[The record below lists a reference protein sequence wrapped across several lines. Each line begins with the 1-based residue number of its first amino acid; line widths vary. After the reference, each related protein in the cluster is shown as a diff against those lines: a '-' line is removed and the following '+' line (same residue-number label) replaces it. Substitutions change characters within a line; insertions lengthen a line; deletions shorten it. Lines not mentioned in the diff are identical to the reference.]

1 MSTAPL
7 SGVRVVDTTDDSANF
22 AGRLLADLGAEVI
35 LVEPPGGSPARA
47 LPPIVGGASLS
58 FSLRNA
64 NKRSIVLDTATAE
77 GQQQLLDL
85 LGGADVWID
94 TGASLDVEAVST
106 ARPDLVVVSVQPFGE
121 PGPYSG
127 YQASDPVLFAL
138 SGMLSLSR
146 IAGRPP
152 LLPPGRIAYDVGGVM
167 AAYLAL
173 VGLWNRMD
181 TGDGQ
186 HFQLSLHEAMV
197 QAADAVLPV
206 AEQLGPRGPIS
217 YPTYRCTD
225 GFVRIVL
232 LLPRH
237 TEAMLAWLDE
247 GREGGPL
254 DRTDAAEVA
263 AEYARFFAARD
274 VASTVDEAQRRGI
287 PLAPVLSL
295 QAVLDAEPLREGR
308 VFVDGEVL
316 ANRRAALPAGLF
328 QVGEENVGFRH
339 RAPDPGEHT
348 DEVLAS
354 RDTAAGVAAAAA
366 PVEPGPPLKGV
377 RVLDFG
383 VVYAAPETGKL
394 LADFG
399 ADVIR
404 VESRSNPDLARL
416 AGGAAGM
423 SAQFVTLN
431 RNKRSFG
438 VDLKSDTGR
447 ELVRRLVE
455 RSDVLIENMARG
467 VLEKLGLGADEL
479 RQLNPGLI
487 IVSSQL
493 FGRAGG
499 WSDWRGFGPS
509 ARGAGGLS
517 GLWRYPDD
525 ETGFADSTSVFPDHF
540 VGRLGALAA
549 LAWLIERRA
558 SGHGEAIR
566 IPQAGAVTN
575 HLSEQFVMQSLAPE
589 STSPVTVT
597 SGVYA
602 CAGDDQWCVVTIVD
616 DHARRRVAAAI
627 DASPTDDLQEALA
640 AWTSSRTPTEAM
652 EQLQAA
658 GIAAAAVLTPTDVL
672 SDPHLVERGFIRVL
686 MQPGWDPLFVEGDS
700 VRCALVPET
709 PLEPAPVH
717 GEHTREIAVDVLGLS
732 EHEVDDLVSSG
743 VLEVP
748 PP

>member
-1 MSTAPL
+1 MTTAPL
-7 SGVRVVDTTDDSANF
+7 QGVRVVDTTDESANF
-22 AGRLLADLGAEVI
+22 AGRLLADLGADVI
-35 LVEPPGGSPARA
+35 LVEPPGGSRGRA
-47 LPPIVGGASLS
+47 LPPFVDGASVS

-64 NKRSIVLDTATAE
+64 NKRSVVLDTETAA
-77 GQQQLLDL
+77 GQQQLIDM
-85 LGGADVWID
+85 LGRADIWID
-94 TGASLDVEAVST
+94 TAPGEVRRGSALDVEAVR
-106 ARPDLVVVSVQPFGE
+106 AVVPDLVVVSVRPFGE
-121 PGPYSG
+121 AGPYAG

-146 IAGRPP
+146 LTGRPP
-152 LLPPGRIAYDVGGVM
+152 LPPPGRIAYDVGGAI
-167 AAYLAL
+167 AAYIAL
-173 VGLWNRMD
+173 VGLWNRLE
-181 TGDGQ
+181 TGGGH
-186 HFQLSLHEAMV
+186 HFHVSLHEAMV
-197 QAADAVLPV
+197 QAGDAVLPV

-254 DRTDAAEVA
+254 DRANAAEVA
-263 AEYARFFAARD
+263 AEYQRFFAGRD

-287 PLAPVLSL
+287 PLAPVLTL
-295 QAVLDAEPLREGR
+295 QAVLDAEPLREGG
-308 VFVDGEVL
+308 VFLDGEVI
-316 ANRRAALPAGLF
+316 ADRRAALPAGLF
-328 QVGEENVGFRH
+328 QIGDENVGFRH
-339 RAPDPGEHT
+339 RGPDVGEHT
-348 DEVLAS
+348 DDVLALT
-354 RDTAAGVAAAAA
+354 DTTPRVTAAAA
-366 PVEPGPPLKGV
+366 PTERRPPLEGV

-438 VDLKSDTGR
+438 VDLKNETGR
-447 ELVRRLVE
+447 ELVRRLVQ

-467 VLEKLGLGADEL
+467 VLEKLGLGVDEL
-479 RQLNPGLI
+479 RELNPGLV

-493 FGRAGG
+493 FGRAGA

-549 LAWLIERRA
+549 LAWVIERRA
-558 SGHGEAIR
+558 SGRGEVIR

-575 HLSEQFVMQSLAPE
+575 HLSEQFVMQTLAPE
-589 STSPVTVT
+589 SASAVPDTT
-597 SGVYA
+597 GVYP
-602 CAGDDQWCVVTIVD
+602 CAGEDQWCVVTAD
-616 DHARRRVAAAI
+616 DDAARQRLASAI
-627 DASPTDDLQEALA
+627 DASP
-640 AWTSSRTPTEAM
+640 SRRFAGSADGMDVDPHADGGDGA
-652 EQLQAA
+652 AA
-658 GIAAAAVLTPTDVL
+658 GGGHRRGGGPH
-672 SDPHLVERGFIRVL
+672 SD
-686 MQPGWDPLFVEGDS
+686 
-700 VRCALVPET
+700 
-709 PLEPAPVH
+709 
-717 GEHTREIAVDVLGLS
+717 
-732 EHEVDDLVSSG
+732 
-743 VLEVP
+743 
-748 PP
+748 